1 MSKKLNCKDG
11 KLELIE
17 SIQSLLFWWKCEK
30 CREQVEVICS
40 EVHRLLRAELGSPV
54 SESRV
59 TQDLGLYSSE
69 TSFSVCHNLFIHLLE
84 FLSQCAFQRT
94 SL

>member
-1 MSKKLNCKDG
+1 MSKKFNCKDSE
-11 KLELIE
+11 LELIE

-30 CREQVEVICS
+30 CRAQVEVICS
-40 EVHRLLRAELGSPV
+40 EVHGLLRAELGTPV

-69 TSFSVCHNLFIHLLE
+69 TSFSLCHNLFIHLVE
-84 FLSQCAFQRT
+84 FLSQCAFQHT
-94 SL
+94 FL